1 MFRHRR
7 GIVINVSV
15 RQCLNICSQYP
26 VNSRNHPICS
36 TGMCSI
42 QQTGILGKFPT
53 SAANIGKW
61 PNQDVNNIASRVPK
75 PFLITKMESVKTG
88 RTTGKII
95 LDLSDPTRSARRSKI
110 LLNPCN
116 PYCMVH
122 CGPNDGFSGFPN
134 LGWLFG
140 DLLMS
145 RNAFSVV

>member
-36 TGMCSI
+36 MCQI
-42 QQTGILGKFPT
+42 QQTGISGKFPT

-95 LDLSDPTRSARRSKI
+95 LDLSDPTRSARRSKNP
-110 LLNPCN
+110 LNPCN
-116 PYCMVH
+116 PYCMIH
-122 CGPNDGFSGFPN
+122 CKPNDGFVDFLQLRVAFWRP
-134 LGWLFG
+134 
-140 DLLMS
+140 LMS
-145 RNAFSVV
+145 RNIF

>member
-1 MFRHRR
+1 MCFGTVEASLLTFRFDS
-7 GIVINVSV
+7 VSIFAIKTRSTHETIRSV
-15 RQCLNICSQYP
+15 VCVKYSKLASQANFQLQP
-26 VNSRNHPICS
+26 
-36 TGMCSI
+36 
-42 QQTGILGKFPT
+42 QIL
-53 SAANIGKW
+53 ANGRTKTLIILLLEF
-61 PNQDVNNIASRVPK
+61 Q

-88 RTTGKII
+88 RTTGKMI